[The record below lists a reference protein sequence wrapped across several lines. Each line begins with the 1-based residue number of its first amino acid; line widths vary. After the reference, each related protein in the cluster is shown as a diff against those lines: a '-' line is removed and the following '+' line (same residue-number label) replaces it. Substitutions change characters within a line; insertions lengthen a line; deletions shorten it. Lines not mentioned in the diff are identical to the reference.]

1 MTNKKQRSDGWTQE
15 MDETLAETV
24 LSTLREGKTMKD
36 AFSIIGDK
44 FNKTEAAVQF
54 RWNSEVKKS
63 YEDAVKLAKKYRE
76 SIKKSAKKEKKATE
90 QATKK
95 EKRTGVGKVD
105 RKVEKP
111 IQVTQQETTP
121 PVAIEEKSIT
131 PTLSETT
138 SIAAPV
144 DKDILDL
151 YDTDFLK
158 MVTNHIGKFN
168 SLTEKVQYLQQ
179 QLSVKEVEL
188 SEATSQIELL
198 TQKEANSEELQQL
211 RKENEKLKQI
221 NGRLNNDLQE
231 FTMLATAIRRLE
243 NPKDSEE
250 TDAS

>member
-1 MTNKKQRSDGWTQE
+1 MTTKKQRSDGWTQE

-24 LSTLREGKTMKD
+24 LASLREGKTMKD

-54 RWNSEVKKS
+54 RWNTEVKSS
-63 YEDAVKLAKKYRE
+63 YEDAVKLAKKHRE
-76 SIKKSAKKEKKATE
+76 SIKKSAKRDKKATE

-95 EKRTGVGKVD
+95 EKRAGVVNKS
-105 RKVEKP
+105 VETP
-111 IQVTQQETTP
+111 ILAAQQDSTP
-121 PVAIEEKSIT
+121 PVAIEENPIT
-131 PTLSETT
+131 PTSSKTT

-144 DKDILDL
+144 EKDGLDL

-158 MVTNHIGKFN
+158 MVKNHIGQYN
-168 SLTEKVQYLQQ
+168 SLIEKVQDLQQ

-198 TQKEANSEELQQL
+198 NQKASNSEELQQL
-211 RKENEKLKQI
+211 RQENEKLKKI
-221 NGRLNNDLQE
+221 NGRLNDDLQE
-231 FTMLATAIRRLE
+231 FTLLATAIRRLE
-243 NPKDSEE
+243 NPKDLKK

>member
-24 LSTLREGKTMKD
+24 LASLREGKTMKD

-54 RWNSEVKKS
+54 RWNSEVKSS

-76 SIKKSAKKEKKATE
+76 TIKKSAKRDKIAVEKEN
-90 QATKK
+90 KK
-95 EKRTGVGKVD
+95 EKRAGVVT
-105 RKVEKP
+105 RKVETP
-111 IQVTQQETTP
+111 IQVTQQDTTP
-121 PVAIEEKSIT
+121 PAAIEEISVT

-144 DKDILDL
+144 NKDILDL
-151 YDTDFLK
+151 YDTDFLN

-168 SLTEKVQYLQQ
+168 SLIEKVQYLQQ
-179 QLSVKEVEL
+179 QLSDKEVEL

-198 TQKEANSEELQQL
+198 NQKESNSEELQHL
-211 RKENEKLKQI
+211 RQENEKLKTI
-221 NGRLNNDLQE
+221 NGRLNEDLQE
-231 FTMLATAIRRLE
+231 FTLLATAIRRLE
-243 NPKDSEE
+243 NPKDEEE